1 VASAIDPYN
10 LQRFLDAQAPVIARV
25 FLELKAGKK
34 QSHWMWFIFPQI
46 NGLGRSSMSIRF
58 AISSRAEAEAYL
70 DHAILGLRLR
80 QCTQL
85 VNETVGHSIEEIF
98 GHPDDMKFHSSMTLF
113 AACASDKNVF
123 ETALNKY
130 FGGKIDRLT
139 IERISSP
146 GCE

>member
-1 VASAIDPYN
+1 MPVSDPYR
-10 LQRFLDAQAPVIARV
+10 LQRFLDAQAPVIERV

-46 NGLGRSSMSIRF
+46 NGLGRSSVSIRF

-85 VNETVGHSIEEIF
+85 VNETAGRSIEEIF

-113 AACASDKNVF
+113 AACASDKKVF

-130 FGGKIDRLT
+130 FGGKIDQRT